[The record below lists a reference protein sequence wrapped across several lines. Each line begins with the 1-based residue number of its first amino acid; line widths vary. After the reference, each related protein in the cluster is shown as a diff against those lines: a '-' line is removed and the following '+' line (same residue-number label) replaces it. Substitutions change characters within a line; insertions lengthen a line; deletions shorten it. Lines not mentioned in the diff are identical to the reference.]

1 MQKIWMKMNA
11 LFVLGFVLQLE
22 VNSSPG
28 AVVISTGRSSL
39 GQPMSSRLCVGSRI
53 RLAEGSRVL
62 SYRQPIGQTGSSKR
76 LGDPPVSLSPV
87 GTTFS
92 IKTRGEKKQPPDGG
106 LAGKKGGNLSCFTGI
121 KIHTE
126 PQIRAVFSGAPSR
139 YVPSAFVV
147 TLADSLTALR
157 HPGVKWHQNSSCSAF
172 FLPCSW
178 AFWLLTDLCCC
189 VLCLIHCCYTVWR
202 ENTHSG
208 FCAPSL
214 WNEKTPL
221 ACWPGSKRTAC
232 SKNIYNIHVT

>member
-1 MQKIWMKMNA
+1 MKMNA

-121 KIHTE
+121 KIHTQPE
-126 PQIRAVFSGAPSR
+126 IRAVFSGAPSR

-157 HPGVKWHQNSSCSAF
+157 HPGVK
-172 FLPCSW
+172 
-178 AFWLLTDLCCC
+178 
-189 VLCLIHCCYTVWR
+189 
-202 ENTHSG
+202 
-208 FCAPSL
+208 
-214 WNEKTPL
+214 
-221 ACWPGSKRTAC
+221 
-232 SKNIYNIHVT
+232 